1 MRTIPIYAINYYE
14 DKYFIRILRTLRPM
28 ENIYPNFTHL
38 LKISI
43 KNHQILYI
51 YINTHNYLKKYK

>member
-1 MRTIPIYAINYYE
+1 MKINILL
-14 DKYFIRILRTLRPM
+14 DFLRTLRTM

-51 YINTHNYLKKYK
+51 YINTQNYLKKYK